1 MSETQPD
8 PSHLAAAA
16 EWLVRL
22 GDQDAAVQAAWRVWY
37 EASPAHRAAWQK
49 VEKLQSLLAAAP
61 AQTRSTL
68 LKSGHNTRRR
78 LMAACGLVFVAS
90 AVWMALPAGPAAVP
104 IEWISTA
111 AGERRSLQLPD
122 GGTLLLGVNSRVG
135 IAYGPHAR
143 EIHIAAG
150 AIRLISG
157 HDAQDRPLRLLA
169 RDGIIRP
176 LGTRFTLEQDERF
189 SVLSVQEHAVEVS
202 GPQTAAAI
210 RVEAG
215 QRLVFSRAEMGR
227 PEAAQWSDDAWTRG
241 VLVALNMPLAR
252 FVAQLSAQSGQR
264 IDCDP
269 RLADLRVSGAYRVD
283 ALDSSLATLAEL
295 LALRIEK
302 QPGVWHLQPR

>member
-1 MSETQPD
+1 VNAARPEHR
-8 PSHLAAAA
+8 HLAAAA

-22 GDQDAAVQAAWRVWY
+22 GEQDAAVQAEWRVWY
-37 EASPAHRAAWQK
+37 DAAPEHRAAWQK
-49 VEKLQSLLAAAP
+49 VEQLQGLLAAAP
-61 AQTRSTL
+61 LQTRSAL
-68 LKSGHNTRRR
+68 HKAGQGSRRR
-78 LMAACGLVFVAS
+78 LMAVCGVVFVAG
-90 AVWMALPAGPAAVP
+90 ALLMALPTGPAAVP
-104 IEWISTA
+104 VEWISTA

-122 GGTLLLGVNSRVG
+122 GGSLLLGVNSRVG

-157 HDAQDRPLRLLA
+157 HDAQGRPLRLLA
-169 RDGIIRP
+169 RDGVIQP
-176 LGTRFTLEQDERF
+176 LGTRFSFKQDERF

-202 GPQTAAAI
+202 GPQAQAAI

-215 QRLVFSRAEMGR
+215 QRLVFSRTAMGR

-241 VLVALNMPLAR
+241 VLVALNTPLR
-252 FVAQLSAQSGQR
+252 QFVAQLSAQSGQR

-283 ALDSSLATLAEL
+283 ALESSLSTLAE
-295 LALRIEK
+295 AQSLRIEK
-302 QPGVWHLQPR
+302 QSGSWHLKPR